1 MIEALCCLCVDEQ
14 ELLVQLPAKMHLDIA
29 VDVNYIIVSKV
40 ALFQVGNTDILI
52 RELFISNAKMMNQEN

>member
-1 MIEALCCLCVDEQ
+1 
-14 ELLVQLPAKMHLDIA
+14 MHLDIA